1 LGETETFK
9 GNRKFPAITGI
20 LMLIAGIANVLWLI
34 AALSGILDIKALL
47 RASWIITPLPYVIL
61 DIGFGGNTIVASV
74 VAIIFIFGI
83 LLSIVGGILTARK
96 KRWGLALAGSIG
108 ALICFPFLGITV
120 LILIV
125 VSKNLFVHQ

>member
-1 LGETETFK
+1 
-9 GNRKFPAITGI
+9 
-20 LMLIAGIANVLWLI
+20 MHIAGIANVLWLI

-108 ALICFPFLGITV
+108 ALICFPLLGITAF
-120 LILIV
+120 ILIV